1 MRIIKS
7 LVKLFMM
14 IVLLIALVFAVLKFV
29 PNFKNEPWNPVGNE
43 EVYQVTDDEGY
54 LVPLNGRRYI
64 QSENDIFRNI
74 PKSQMR
80 NVFNWI
86 DKYEFMQVNEMTRMG
101 YDQEFL
107 IAERDTQFILY
118 RFGDDAMRVYT
129 TEHDLYY
136 DLNQLGASIQMKPLS
151 VYQQAD
157 DD

>member
-14 IVLLIALVFAVLKFV
+14 IVLLIALVFAALKFV
-29 PNFKNEPWNPVGNE
+29 PNLKNEPWNPVGNK

-54 LVPLNGRRYI
+54 LVPLNGRHYI

-118 RFGDDAMRVYT
+118 RFGDDTMRVYT

-151 VYQQAD
+151 AYQQD
-157 DD
+157 DDD